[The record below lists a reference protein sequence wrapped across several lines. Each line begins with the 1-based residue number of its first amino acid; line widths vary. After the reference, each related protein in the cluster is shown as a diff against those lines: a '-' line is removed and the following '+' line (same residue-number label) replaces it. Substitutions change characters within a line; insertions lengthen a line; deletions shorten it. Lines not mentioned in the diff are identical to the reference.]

1 MLTLEGKVALV
12 SGGDRGIGRAISV
25 LFAHLGARV
34 LVNYVRNKAAA
45 ERTVESIASTG
56 GTAFAHRADVSE
68 DKEAAGLVDAA
79 VSRFGALD
87 TVVVNQG
94 IWKRAPISTMS
105 TEEWDET
112 IRVNLRG
119 AYCLCHHAARV
130 MIPQKSG
137 TLILISSTS
146 GQRGEAN
153 YSHYSSTKGALI
165 SLTYSLA
172 AELAPHG
179 IRVNGVAPGW
189 VLTDMTRET
198 LAGAGAAEAVAAIP
212 LGRVGTP
219 EEIAGPVAFLASD
232 LASFVYG
239 EILSVNGGAVMSD

>member
-1 MLTLEGKVALV
+1 MLSLQGKSAIV
-12 SGGDRGIGRAISV
+12 SGGSRGIGRAICV
-25 LFAHLGARV
+25 LFARLGARV
-34 LVNYVRNKAAA
+34 VVNYVSNEAAA
-45 ERTVESIASTG
+45 EATVREITSAG
-56 GTAFAHRADVSE
+56 GTAIAERADVSV
-68 DKEAAGLVDAA
+68 DKDADRLVEAAVTH
-79 VSRFGALD
+79 FGRLD
-87 TVVVNQG
+87 IAVVNQG
-94 IWKRAPISTMS
+94 IWKRAPIDAMS
-105 TEEWDET
+105 PKEWDET

-130 MIPQKSG
+130 MIPQRSG
-137 TLILISSTS
+137 SMILISSTS

-153 YSHYSSTKGALI
+153 YSHYSATKGALI

-189 VLTDMTRET
+189 VFTDMTREALT
-198 LAGAGAAEAVAAIP
+198 GPGAQEAVAPIP
-212 LGRVGTP
+212 LGRAGTA

-239 EILSVNGGAVMSD
+239 EVLAVNGGAVMAE